1 MVRTGFGVRG
11 VAPGVSVALMYLAA
25 LSTLSC
31 GHAFVVSPS
40 ASRACSGAARGSWRG
55 SSSSSSRPRVGA
67 GSVRARKLRG
77 LEVAAGE
84 NTVESS
90 SVAEGDAM
98 RVGQI
103 EAFADKVMEGMA
115 ADGMDSSFMSIFGEF
130 LGGYSKCAIKA
141 GTTPEQFQFNLG
153 TLIKMV
159 PENMKKPY
167 EFELF
172 HESTRDP
179 MDLYTWGNDFFR
191 PLIELD
197 NSRLEGKE
205 NLEKIA
211 EYLAKGENVFLM
223 SNHQTEADP
232 QVISLLMERE
242 GYGDEASRL
251 INVAGHRVTTDPLAI
266 PFSMGRNLFCI
277 FSKKYMETPPELK
290 GEKQKHNVRTLKKMA
305 EMMSEGG
312 QFIWV
317 APSGGRDRPD
327 PDTGKFVVSPYD
339 PKSVE
344 VFRLMAAKAMG
355 RNKTGPA
362 THFFPFA
369 MWTNKLVPPPDQVN
383 KELGE
388 RRQAD
393 RGPASVAFGEEVLPP
408 PGETLKKAE
417 FIAIMEERVQA
428 EYAKLDEFH
437 ESKQK

>member
-1 MVRTGFGVRG
+1 MERPGASRVLLCLSAVGVC
-11 VAPGVSVALMYLAA
+11 L
-25 LSTLSC
+25 C
-31 GHAFVVSPS
+31 GQAFVVPPAQSRVCSP
-40 ASRACSGAARGSWRG
+40 ASGDRRGLDVTGA
-55 SSSSSSRPRVGA
+55 
-67 GSVRARKLRG
+67 RARTLGGLR
-77 LEVAAGE
+77 VAAGGRA
-84 NTVESS
+84 TESA
-90 SVAEGDAM
+90 SVAEEDGM
-98 RVGQI
+98 RVQQI
-103 EAFADKVMEGMA
+103 QGFTNKVMDGMA
-115 ADGMDSSFMSIFGEF
+115 ADGMDASFMDIFGEF
-130 LGGYSKCAIKA
+130 LQGYSKCAIMA

-172 HESTRDP
+172 HASSREP
-179 MDLYTWGNDFFR
+179 VDLYTWGNDFFR

-197 NSRLEGKE
+197 NSKLAGKE
-205 NLEKIA
+205 NLAKIA
-211 EYLAKGENVFLM
+211 DYLAKGENVFLM

-232 QVISLLMERE
+232 QVMSLLMERE
-242 GYGDEASRL
+242 GYGEVASQL

-277 FSKKYMETPPELK
+277 FSKKYMENPPEQK
-290 GEKQKHNVRTLKKMA
+290 GQKQKHNVRTLKKMA

-327 PDTGKFVVSPYD
+327 PETGKFVVSPYD

-344 VFRLMAAKAMG
+344 VFRLMAAKARG
-355 RNKTGPA
+355 REKTGPV

-393 RGPASVAFGEEVLPP
+393 RGPASIAFGEEVLPP
-408 PGETLKKAE
+408 PGAEALKKTE
-417 FIAIMEERVQA
+417 FIAMMEERVRV
-428 EYAKLDEFH
+428 EYAKLDDFH
-437 ESKQK
+437 DNELAEQ

>member
-1 MVRTGFGVRG
+1 
-11 VAPGVSVALMYLAA
+11 
-25 LSTLSC
+25 
-31 GHAFVVSPS
+31 
-40 ASRACSGAARGSWRG
+40 
-55 SSSSSSRPRVGA
+55 
-67 GSVRARKLRG
+67 
-77 LEVAAGE
+77 
-84 NTVESS
+84 
-90 SVAEGDAM
+90 
-98 RVGQI
+98 
-103 EAFADKVMEGMA
+103 
-115 ADGMDSSFMSIFGEF
+115 
-130 LGGYSKCAIKA
+130 
-141 GTTPEQFQFNLG
+141 
-153 TLIKMV
+153 MV

-179 MDLYTWGNDFFR
+179 VDLYTWGNDFFR

-205 NLEKIA
+205 NLAKIA
-211 EYLAKGENVFLM
+211 EYLSKGENVFLM

-305 EMMSEGG
+305 EMM
-312 QFIWV
+312 
-317 APSGGRDRPD
+317 
-327 PDTGKFVVSPYD
+327 
-339 PKSVE
+339 
-344 VFRLMAAKAMG
+344 
-355 RNKTGPA
+355 
-362 THFFPFA
+362 
-369 MWTNKLVPPPDQVN
+369 VN

-428 EYAKLDEFH
+428 EYAKLDDFH
-437 ESKQK
+437 ESKQ